1 MNENFIITLV
11 QGINTAIMN
20 LLVLLLFVKIYK
32 PKYGEKKVYIFSY
45 IVTTILYVI
54 VNIVVAKIGVPIIN
68 LIYTSVYINLYCFIM
83 FKCDYKK
90 AFIINESFIMFGLMA
105 EVLAGGF
112 CTIIGNNSM
121 ETAINNSQY
130 MTIICLITIILLIVI
145 WRVYILLFADT
156 GFTLL
161 NLRQILFFLI
171 FTFFEAYT
179 VDCLIFKIEN
189 RNDGVHAIII
199 LVGLVLL
206 NIYIVYFI
214 DETAIF
220 YQKQNDYNLMQK
232 QNQIQLDNF
241 REISKKYAESQK
253 TIHDIKKHLYLLKT
267 LENIDNNRAAEYSS
281 VIEQK
286 IDTLFYEF
294 QCSNQLLSI
303 IMSQKITVCKNEGIE
318 IKAKIENISFDFIE
332 DYDITGIF
340 TNLWDNAIE
349 ASREIDKTER
359 LIRIIIGRV
368 EDYIVID
375 FENNYNG
382 EVRKSENKFQST
394 KENHSGMGLTII
406 RNAIEKY
413 CGHMCITDD
422 NNVFKVKILI
432 PTENELDM

>member
-20 LLVLLLFVKIYK
+20 LLVLLLFIKIYK
-32 PKYGEKKVYIFSY
+32 QKYEGKKVYIFSY

-54 VNIVVAKIGVPIIN
+54 VNIMVAKISIPIIN
-68 LIYTSVYINLYCFIM
+68 LIYTSVYINVYCFIM

-112 CTIIGNNSM
+112 CTIIGNKSM
-121 ETAINNSQY
+121 ETAISSSQS
-130 MTIICLITIILLIVI
+130 MTIICLITIMLLIVI
-145 WRVYILLFADT
+145 WRVYILLLSDT
-156 GFTLL
+156 GFSLL
-161 NLRQILFFLI
+161 KLRQILFFLV
-171 FTFFEAYT
+171 FTVFEAYT
-179 VDCLIFKIEN
+179 IDCLIFKIEN
-189 RNDGVHAIII
+189 RNDGVQAIII

-214 DETAIF
+214 DEATIF
-220 YQKQNDYNLMQK
+220 YQKQNEYNLMQK

-241 REISKKYAESQK
+241 REISKKYTEAQK
-253 TIHDIKKHLYLLKT
+253 TIHDIKKHLYLLKA
-267 LENIDNNRAAEYSS
+267 LESIDNNRAAEYSS

-294 QCSNQLLSI
+294 HCSNQLLSI
-303 IMSQKITVCKNEGIE
+303 IMSQKMTVCKNENIE
-318 IKAKIENISFDFIE
+318 VKTKIEDLSFDFIE

-349 ASREIDKTER
+349 ASREITQTER
-359 LIRIIIGRV
+359 HISIIIGRV

-375 FENNYNG
+375 FENKYNG
-382 EVRKSENKFQST
+382 SVKKNESKFQST
-394 KENHSGMGLTII
+394 KGNHSGMGLTII
-406 RNAIEKY
+406 RNAVEKY
-413 CGHMCITDD
+413 YGHICVMDD

-432 PTENELDM
+432 PAEN